1 MSIRR
6 VGSSPVS
13 RTTLPLWK
21 ALHHARVVEL
31 ADSLDSG
38 SSVLYGR
45 AGSSPASRTKDLPV
59 IPVTGRLFY
68 PSLPEQVHTYL
79 CARVVELADSL
90 DSGSSVLY
98 GRAGS
103 SPASRTKDLPVIP
116 VTGRLF
122 YPSLPEQVH
131 TYLCARVVELADS
144 LDSGSSVLYGRAGS
158 SPASRTKKKHAA
170 GVFLFGAQRS
180 ASRTAPPLAG
190 FYWNCR
196 KNPPWFFP
204 QTPFSSRCL
213 EMRMVPF
220 RRTGSFFAFG

>member
-1 MSIRR
+1 
-6 VGSSPVS
+6 
-13 RTTLPLWK
+13 
-21 ALHHARVVEL
+21 
-31 ADSLDSG
+31 
-38 SSVLYGR
+38 
-45 AGSSPASRTKDLPV
+45 
-59 IPVTGRLFY
+59 
-68 PSLPEQVHTYL
+68 
-79 CARVVELADSL
+79 
-90 DSGSSVLY
+90 
-98 GRAGS
+98 
-103 SPASRTKDLPVIP
+103 
-116 VTGRLF
+116 
-122 YPSLPEQVH
+122 
-131 TYLCARVVELADS
+131 
-144 LDSGSSVLYGRAGS
+144 SGSSVLYGRAGS

>member
-45 AGSSPASRTKDLPV
+45 AGSSPASRTSSEILLTAALPAFGGKLRR
-59 IPVTGRLFY
+59 TENFFAFGRNPLRWVF
-68 PSLPEQVHTYL
+68 
-79 CARVVELADSL
+79 
-90 DSGSSVLY
+90 
-98 GRAGS
+98 GRG
-103 SPASRTKDLPVIP
+103 
-116 VTGRLF
+116 GR
-122 YPSLPEQVH
+122 E
-131 TYLCARVVELADS
+131 TR
-144 LDSGSSVLYGRAGS
+144 
-158 SPASRTKKKHAA
+158 
-170 GVFLFGAQRS
+170 LFGAQRS
-180 ASRTAPPLAG
+180 AKRTAPPLAG

-213 EMRMVPF
+213 GMSMIPLAGRGISLLPTEGGRKDAADCGRYEEN
-220 RRTGSFFAFG
+220 RRVLFCGDMGHG